1 MPAYHRPTCL
11 REALDL
17 LAAAPAMQPLAG
29 GTDIYPARAAAEAWL
44 QPRDQPL
51 LDLSALPDM
60 AGIAEHPDHHRIG
73 AGTRWAAI
81 RDAGLPPWFD
91 GLRGA
96 AARIGGRQVQ
106 SRATLGGNLCNA
118 SPAADGAPPLLALD
132 AALELAHREG
142 RRRLPLRDFLL
153 GNRRTALAPG
163 EIVTAVIV
171 PKPRHAA
178 TARFDKLG
186 SRAFLV
192 ISLVSVAVTIE
203 AEVGRIARARIAI
216 GACSAVPQRLPGLE
230 AALAGQPLAMAAAV
244 PEPAHLAPLAPIDDV
259 RASAD
264 YRCHAALVL
273 LRRALAPPMA
283 SAAT

>member
-17 LAAAPAMQPLAG
+17 LAAVPAMQPLAG

-44 QPRDQPL
+44 QPRDRPL
-51 LDLSALPDM
+51 LDLSALPGM
-60 AGIAEHPDHHRIG
+60 AGIAERPDHHRIG
-73 AGTRWAAI
+73 AGTRWATI

-96 AARIGGRQVQ
+96 AAWIGGRQVQ

-118 SPAADGAPPLLALD
+118 SPAADGAPPLLALG
-132 AALELAHREG
+132 AELELACREG
-142 RRRLPLRDFLL
+142 RRRLPLSSFLL

-163 EIVTAVIV
+163 EIMTAVIV
-171 PKPRHAA
+171 PKPGRGA

-192 ISLVSVAVTIE
+192 ISLVSVAVVIE
-203 AEVGRIARARIAI
+203 AEAGRITRARIAI
-216 GACSAVPQRLPGLE
+216 GACSAVPQRLPALE
-230 AALAGQPLAMAAAV
+230 ADLAGLPLGLAAAV

-259 RASAD
+259 RASAA
-264 YRCHAALVL
+264 YRRHAALVL
-273 LRRALAPPMA
+273 LRRALAPSLA
-283 SAAT
+283 GAAA